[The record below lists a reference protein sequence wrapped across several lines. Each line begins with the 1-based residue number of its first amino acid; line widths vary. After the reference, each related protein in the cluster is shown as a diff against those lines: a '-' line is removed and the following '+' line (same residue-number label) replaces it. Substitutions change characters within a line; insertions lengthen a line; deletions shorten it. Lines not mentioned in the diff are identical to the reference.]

1 MKCVVVTRPG
11 QIEIREVDQPAP
23 GAYQAL
29 VRLEAAAL
37 CNATD
42 SKLYMGHFPGVE
54 NYPLVLGHET
64 VGIVEAVGDQVKNFK
79 PGDRVIG
86 GLLGTFSDPELY
98 SGWGGF
104 SEYVLA
110 HDHDAMAAA
119 GIADEVHGWFDAC
132 EIQNAI
138 PETIPVEEAAL
149 ACTWREVL
157 GAFRDFR
164 VESGKKVIVFGAG
177 PVGLSFVKLGKLFGL
192 GQIDVVDPLPEKR
205 RRSEDLGADH
215 VYSPEEVQS
224 AGFLVREG
232 RSYDT
237 VIDAVG
243 LEAVVNSGLPLLKM
257 SGDVCVYGVMTQ
269 NPTIN
274 LSVSPYNFDLHIH
287 QWPTR
292 SEERAAMKTLTRWIN
307 EGKLKASDFVSHRFT
322 MDRIAEAF
330 AAVKRGEVIKAILT
344 F

>member
-1 MKCVVVTRPG
+1 MRCVVVTEPG
-11 QIEIREVDQPAP
+11 RIEIREVDKPAP
-23 GAYQAL
+23 GPYQAL

-42 SKLYMGHFPGVE
+42 SKLYTGHFPGVE

-64 VGIVEAVGDQVKNFK
+64 VGIVESVGERVENFK
-79 PGDRVIG
+79 AGDRVIG
-86 GLLGTFSDPELY
+86 GMLGVFSDPTLF

-104 SEYVLA
+104 SEYVVA
-110 HDHDAMAAA
+110 HDHDAMVAA
-119 GIADEVHGWFDAC
+119 GIADEAHGWFDAC
-132 EIQNAI
+132 EIQNTV
-138 PETIPVEEAAL
+138 PQDIPVEEAVL

-164 VESGKKVIVFGAG
+164 LAPGKKIIVFGSG

-205 RRSEDLGADH
+205 KLAKEMGADH
-215 VYSPEEVQS
+215 VFSIEEVQS
-224 AGFLVREG
+224 PDFLAREK

-243 LEAVVNSGLPLLKM
+243 LESVVNTGLPLLKM
-257 SGDVCVYGVMTQ
+257 AGDLCVYGVMTK
-269 NPTIN
+269 NPTID
-274 LSVSPYNFDLHIH
+274 LTKAPYNFDLHIH

-292 SEERAAMKTLTRWIN
+292 SEERAAMKTLSQWIR
-307 EGKLKASDFVSHRFT
+307 EGNLKASDFVSHRFPMNQLT
-322 MDRIAEAF
+322 EAF
-330 AAVKRGEVIKAILT
+330 ESVKRGEVIKAILT

>member
-1 MKCVVVTRPG
+1 MKCVVVTQPG
-11 QIEIREVDQPAP
+11 KIEIREVDKPVP
-23 GAYQAL
+23 GPYQAL
-29 VRLEAAAL
+29 VRMEAAAL

-42 SKLYMGHFPGVE
+42 SKLYTGHFPGVE

-64 VGIVEAVGDQVKNFK
+64 AGIVEAVGDQVKCFQL
-79 PGDRVIG
+79 GDRVIG
-86 GLLGTFSDPELY
+86 GMLGTFSDPALF

-110 HDHDAMAAA
+110 HDHDAMVAA
-119 GIADEVHGWFDAC
+119 GIANEANGWFDAC

-138 PETIPVEEAAL
+138 SKNIPPDEAVL

-164 VESGKKVIVFGAG
+164 LKPGKKVIVFGAG
-177 PVGLSFVKLGKLFGL
+177 PVGLSFAKLGKLFGL
-192 GQIDVVDPLPEKR
+192 GQIDIVEPLQEKR
-205 RRSEDLGADH
+205 HLAMEMGADH
-215 VYSPEEVQS
+215 GYTPEEVQS
-224 AGFLVREG
+224 SVFLSRNA

-243 LEAVVNSGLPLLKM
+243 LEDIINNGLPLLKM
-257 SGDVCVYGVMTQ
+257 GSDLCVYGVMTK
-269 NPTIN
+269 NPTIQITKG
-274 LSVSPYNFDLHIH
+274 PYNFDIHIH

-292 SEERAAMKTLTRWIN
+292 SEERAAMNTLAGWIDN
-307 EGKLKASDFVSHRFT
+307 GSLKASDFVSHRFT
-322 MDRIAEAF
+322 MDRITEAF
-330 AAVKRGEVIKAILT
+330 EAVKRGEVIKTILT

>member
-1 MKCVVVTRPG
+1 MKCIVVTRPG
-11 QIEIREVDQPAP
+11 QIEIREIDKPTQ
-23 GAYQAL
+23 GSYQAL

-42 SKLYMGHFPGVE
+42 SKLYTGHFPGVE

-64 VGIVEAVGDQVKNFK
+64 VGIVEAVGDQVKSFQI
-79 PGDRVIG
+79 GDRVIG

-110 HDHDAMAAA
+110 HDHDAMVAA
-119 GIADEVHGWFDAC
+119 GIADETHGWFDAC
-132 EIQNAI
+132 EIQNAV
-138 PETIPVEEAAL
+138 PEEIPVEEAAL

-164 VESGKKVIVFGAG
+164 LEPGKKVIVFGSG

-192 GQIDVVDPLPEKR
+192 GRIDVVDPLPDKR
-205 RRSEDLGADH
+205 RLAQKMGADH
-215 VYSPEEVQS
+215 VYSPEEIQS
-224 AGFLVREG
+224 PNFLTQEG

-257 SGDVCVYGVMTQ
+257 AGDLCVYGVMTR
-269 NPTIN
+269 NPMIN
-274 LSVSPYNFDLHIH
+274 LTVSPYNFDLHIH

-292 SEERAAMKTLTRWIN
+292 SEERAAMKTLAQWIN
-307 EGKLKASDFVSHRFT
+307 KGDLKASDFVSHRFS

-330 AAVKRGEVIKAILT
+330 EAVKRGEVIKAILT

>member
-1 MKCVVVTRPG
+1 MKSVVVTQPG
-11 QIEIREVDQPAP
+11 SIEIREVEKPAP
-23 GAYQAL
+23 GPYQAL

-42 SKLYMGHFPGVE
+42 SKLYEGHFPGVE
-54 NYPLVLGHET
+54 DYPLVLGHET
-64 VGIVEAVGDQVKNFK
+64 TGIVEAVGDQVKSFK

-86 GLLGTFSDPELY
+86 GLLGTFGDPNLY

-104 SEYVLA
+104 SEYILV

-119 GIADEVHGWFDAC
+119 GIADSAHGWFDAC
-132 EIQNAI
+132 EIQNTV
-138 PETIPVEEAAL
+138 PDTIPVDEAVL
-149 ACTWREVL
+149 SCTWREVL

-164 VESGKKVIVFGAG
+164 LEPGKKVIVFGAG

-192 GQIDVVDPLPEKR
+192 GQMDVVDLLPEKR
-205 RRSEDLGADH
+205 RLALEMGADH
-215 VYSPEEVQS
+215 AYTPEEVQS
-224 AGFLVREG
+224 AGFLARES

-243 LEAVVNSGLPLLKM
+243 LEAVVNAGLPLLKM
-257 SGDVCVYGVMTQ
+257 AGDLCVYGVMTK
-269 NPTIN
+269 NPT
-274 LSVSPYNFDLHIH
+274 LDLTKAPYNFELHIH

-292 SEERAAMKTLTRWIN
+292 SEERAAMQTLSQWISN
-307 EGKLKASDFVSHRFT
+307 GKLKASDFVSHRFP

-330 AAVKRGEVIKAILT
+330 EAVKRGEVIKALLT

>member
-11 QIEIREVDQPAP
+11 NIEIREVDKPAP
-23 GAYQAL
+23 GPYQAL
-29 VRLEAAAL
+29 VRLEVAAL

-42 SKLYMGHFPGVE
+42 SKLFTGHFPGVE

-64 VGIVEAVGDQVKNFK
+64 AGIVEAVGDQVKNFK
-79 PGDRVIG
+79 TGDRVIG
-86 GLLGTFSDPELY
+86 GLLGIFSDPDLY

-110 HDHDAMAAA
+110 HDHDAMIAV
-119 GIADEVHGWFDAC
+119 GIADEEHGWFDAC
-132 EIQNAI
+132 EIQNAVPEDI
-138 PETIPVEEAAL
+138 PADEAVL

-157 GAFRDFR
+157 GSFRDFR
-164 VESGKKVIVFGAG
+164 LEPGKKIIVFGAG

-192 GQIDVVDPLPEKR
+192 GQIDVVDPLTEKR
-205 RRSEDLGADH
+205 RRALDLGANH
-215 VYSPEEVQS
+215 IYAPEEVQS
-224 AGFLVREG
+224 TDFLSSKG

-243 LEAVVNSGLPLLKM
+243 LEEVVNSGLPLLKM
-257 SGDVCVYGVMTQ
+257 AGDLCVYGVMTN
-269 NPTIN
+269 NPTLN
-274 LSVSPYNFDLHIH
+274 LTAAPYNFDLHIH

-292 SEERAAMKTLTRWIN
+292 SEEREAMKTLSHWIN
-307 EGKLKASDFVSHRFT
+307 EGKLKASEFVSHRFQ
-322 MDRIAEAF
+322 MDRIDEAF
-330 AAVKRGEVIKAILT
+330 EAVKNGKVIKALLT

>member
-1 MKCVVVTRPG
+1 MKCLVVTTPG
-11 QIEIREVDQPAP
+11 QIEIREIDKPTP
-23 GAYQAL
+23 GPYQAL
-29 VRLEAAAL
+29 VRLKAAAL

-42 SKLYMGHFPGVE
+42 SKLYTGHFPGVE

-64 VGIVEAVGDQVKNFK
+64 VGIVEAIGDQVKSFQV
-79 PGDRVIG
+79 GDCVIG

-110 HDHDAMAAA
+110 HDHDAMVRS
-119 GIADEVHGWFDAC
+119 GIADEAHGWFDAC
-132 EIQNAI
+132 EIQNTI
-138 PETIPVEEAAL
+138 PEGIPVEEAVL

-164 VESGKKVIVFGAG
+164 LEPGKKVIVFGSG

-192 GQIDVVDPLPEKR
+192 GQIDIVDPLPEKR
-205 RRSEDLGADH
+205 RRSQDLGADH
-215 VYSPEEVQS
+215 VYTPEDVLS
-224 AGFLVREG
+224 ANFLTREG

-243 LEAVVNSGLPLLKM
+243 LEAVVNAGLPLLKM
-257 SGDVCVYGVMTQ
+257 AGDLCVYGVMTQ
-269 NPTIN
+269 NPVIN
-274 LSVSPYNFDLHIH
+274 LTVSPYNFDLHIH

-292 SEERAAMKTLTRWIN
+292 SEERAAMKTLAHWIN
-307 EGKLKASDFVSHRFT
+307 QGELKASDFVSHRFS
-322 MDRIAEAF
+322 MDRISAAF
-330 AAVKRGEVIKAILT
+330 EAVKRGEVIKAILT